1 MHVCYTRGILF
12 ALTTIMWNRT
22 VRLLMPAVLL
32 SALVCAQD
40 APNKPAV
47 HPRPQFFAGTVTELD
62 STHITVSRSVLG
74 RPPEH
79 RTFIINSTT
88 KMSKDLRTKE
98 RVTVRYSSDPDGDVA
113 LEILVRTRARGPRS
127 S

>member
-1 MHVCYTRGILF
+1 
-12 ALTTIMWNRT
+12 
-22 VRLLMPAVLL
+22 MPAVLL

-47 HPRPQFFAGTVTELD
+47 RPQFFAGTVTELD

>member
-1 MHVCYTRGILF
+1 MLHKRNPVRPYNDHVES
-12 ALTTIMWNRT
+12 NRPAINAGRT
-22 VRLLMPAVLL
+22 AQRAGVRAGC
-32 SALVCAQD
+32 SEQAGCTS
-40 APNKPAV
+40 
-47 HPRPQFFAGTVTELD
+47 FAGTVTELD